1 MEPIYI
7 SNIVKAVQGS
17 VVNCSKKLLI
27 NGISTDS
34 RTISKG
40 NLFIPIVGEKYDGHD
55 FIENAIKAGAI
66 AALSDRFFE
75 DEDIP
80 YIKVK
85 DTEDALISIAKYY
98 RSMFDIPAIA
108 ITGSSGK
115 TTTKEIVAAVLGQSF
130 NVLKN
135 EGNYNNT
142 IGLPHAI
149 FKLNKDHEICVMEMG
164 MNSFGEISKL
174 ASIVKP
180 DLTLITNI
188 GTAHIEFLG
197 SRENIFKAKMEA
209 VENFTLKNT
218 LIINGDDDMLRTLDR
233 NSFSI
238 VSVGLDSKND
248 IIAYDIRQIDD
259 KGIEF
264 SVRYKNKSERF
275 YIPVIGIHNVYNGL
289 FGIAVGLYK
298 NMSLENIKKG
308 LAGFTPP
315 DMRME
320 TFVLKN
326 GIRIIN
332 DAYNA
337 NPESVRAA
345 ITTLANMHSK
355 AKKVLV
361 LGDMMELGKHSEN
374 EHYKIGKFVACNSI
388 DMLITIGKKSRKTQ
402 QGALQAGLSEAFHF
416 ENNKKGL
423 DYLLT
428 RLLPHDIVLIK
439 GSRSAKMEEI
449 AYLLHEGR

>member
-1 MEPIYI
+1 
-7 SNIVKAVQGS
+7 
-17 VVNCSKKLLI
+17 
-27 NGISTDS
+27 GISTDS
-34 RTISKG
+34 RTIGEG

-55 FIENAIKAGAI
+55 FIGNAIKAGAI
-66 AALSDRFFE
+66 ATLSDRSLKGK
-75 DEDIP
+75 DIP

-85 DTEDALISIAKYY
+85 DTEDALINIAKYY
-98 RSMFDIPAIA
+98 RTKFDIPAIA

-115 TTTKEIVAAVLGQSF
+115 TTTKEMVAAVLSQSF

-149 FKLNKDHEICVMEMG
+149 FKLNKDHDICVMEMG

-180 DLTLITNI
+180 DLALVTNI

-197 SRENIFKAKMEA
+197 SRENIFKAKMEV
-209 VENFTLKNT
+209 VENFTSRNT
-218 LIINGDDDMLRTLDR
+218 LIINGDDDMLKAFDR

-238 VSVGLDSKND
+238 ISVGLESEND
-248 IIAYDIRQIDD
+248 IIAYDIKQIDN

-289 FGIAVGLYK
+289 FGIAAGLYK
-298 NMSLENIKKG
+298 DMSLENIKKG

-345 ITTLANMHSK
+345 IITLANIQSK
-355 AKKVLV
+355 AKKILV
-361 LGDMMELGKHSEN
+361 LGDMMELGKYSEN
-374 EHYKIGKFVACNSI
+374 EHYKIGKFAACNNI
-388 DMLITIGKKSRKTQ
+388 DLLITIGERSKRTQ
-402 QGALQAGLSEAFHF
+402 QGALQAGLPEAFHF

-423 DYLLT
+423 DYLLS
-428 RLLPHDIVLIK
+428 RLLPYDIVLIK